1 MLSSSRGI
9 VLKMFVID
17 FQRNLYDV
25 LKNYEVLTFGFL
37 SIKLFDIQCDAF
49 GFEEVDSANKV
60 GWASDSD
67 LAIQ

>member
-37 SIKLFDIQCDAF
+37 SFKLFDIQCDAF
-49 GFEEVDSANKV
+49 GFE
-60 GWASDSD
+60 
-67 LAIQ
+67 